1 MMIIQRCTLQDN
13 KNIVKRESSTLWH
26 TDTKLDDTNII
37 KLDEPTVSLNPSQII
52 GVKEFLLKHKGSE

>member
-1 MMIIQRCTLQDN
+1 MTIIQRCTLQDN
-13 KNIVKRESSTLWH
+13 KNIVKRELSTLWH

-52 GVKEFLLKHKGSE
+52 GVKEILLKNKGSE